1 MWLADLKNGNYRNPV
16 LYADYSDPDAIRVGD
31 DYFMISSSFCNAPA
45 LPVLHSKDLV
55 NWKVVNYNI
64 TKEDKEKGKIECPKC
79 HSEKVIKFG
88 FYNGIQ
94 RYKCKN
100 EDCCKTFIDEKS
112 NPFRYSKKF
121 KENWEQYFEL
131 FIKGLSLRECAA
143 KMGITLVTAF
153 FWRHRFLADLCEKS
167 YIKKIGSYVELTKL
181 VLYENFKGDRGYHG
195 EERDKIIVVNAL
207 NDYMDI
213 SSIIAGRKFLVFYEI
228 RDNIIPRI
236 DAKAYV
242 VGFQD
247 SRLKMFANAL
257 NEIRNVK
264 LREDINE
271 LKIDLAY
278 SNKVKK
284 WLIKFNGVASKYLD
298 HYLSWRAFEYKN
310 NTEYERKNI
319 FSMKKVYSQINVK
332 AKISTYISW
341 GNIKKRTIEI

>member
-1 MWLADLKNGNYRNPV
+1 
-16 LYADYSDPDAIRVGD
+16 
-31 DYFMISSSFCNAPA
+31 
-45 LPVLHSKDLV
+45 
-55 NWKVVNYNI
+55 
-64 TKEDKEKGKIECPKC
+64 
-79 HSEKVIKFG
+79 
-88 FYNGIQ
+88 
-94 RYKCKN
+94 
-100 EDCCKTFIDEKS
+100 
-112 NPFRYSKKF
+112 
-121 KENWEQYFEL
+121 
-131 FIKGLSLRECAA
+131 
-143 KMGITLVTAF
+143 
-153 FWRHRFLADLCEKS
+153 
-167 YIKKIGSYVELTKL
+167 
-181 VLYENFKGDRGYHG
+181 
-195 EERDKIIVVNAL
+195 
-207 NDYMDI
+207 MDI
-213 SSIIAGRKFLVFYEI
+213 SSIIAGRKFLGFYEI

>member
-1 MWLADLKNGNYRNPV
+1 MYRT
-16 LYADYSDPDAIRVGD
+16 
-31 DYFMISSSFCNAPA
+31 
-45 LPVLHSKDLV
+45 LV
-55 NWKVVNYNI
+55 NSIKDDENFKKCNNNFNI

-213 SSIIAGRKFLVFYEI
+213 SSIIAGRKFLGFYEI

-332 AKISTYISW
+332 AKIRTYISW